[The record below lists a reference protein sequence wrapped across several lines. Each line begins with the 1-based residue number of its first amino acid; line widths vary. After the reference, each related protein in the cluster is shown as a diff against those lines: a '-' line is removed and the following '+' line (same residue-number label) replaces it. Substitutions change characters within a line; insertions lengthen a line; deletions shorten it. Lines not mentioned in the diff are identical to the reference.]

1 MKYLKFKRITVLA
14 VAAFLAAAMV
24 SPAAWAEAIKL
35 TYSNFFPPTHIQS
48 ILAQEW
54 CDAVAA
60 RTNGQV
66 KVDYYPAGTLT
77 KAQNCYDG
85 VVQGLSDIGLSVL
98 AYSRGRFPV
107 LGAVDLPMGYT
118 SGVQATKVANAVYNK
133 FKPKEF
139 DDTTIMYFHAHGPG
153 LVHTKGKAVRTI
165 EDMKGLKLKAT
176 GYSAKVVAA
185 LGGVPVGMPMPETY
199 QSIQKGV
206 VDGGV
211 YPLESNKGWRLG
223 EVTDYATAAFSA
235 AYTTVFFVT
244 MNTSKWKSL
253 PPDVQKTIMEINEE
267 WIGKHAKA
275 WDDSDFEGV
284 KYFLDQGNEII
295 GVDKKESEKWEAA
308 VAPIA
313 EEYAKELDGKGLPG
327 TEVVKFIRETMK

>member
-1 MKYLKFKRITVLA
+1 MKELKRTSILLIAMAVLIA
-14 VAAFLAAAMV
+14 PSM
-24 SPAAWAEAIKL
+24 AWAKTITL
-35 TYSNFFPPTHIQS
+35 TYSNFFPPTHVQS

-54 CDAVAA
+54 CNEVEA

-85 VVQGLSDIGLSVL
+85 VVEGLSDIGLSAV
-98 AYSRGRFPV
+98 AYTRGRFPV

-118 SGVQATKVANAVYNK
+118 SGVQATRVANAVYNK
-133 FKPKEF
+133 FQPKEF
-139 DDTTIMYFHAHGPG
+139 NDTAVMFFHAHGPG

-165 EDMKGLKLKAT
+165 DDMKGLKFKAT
-176 GYSAKVVAA
+176 GYSAKVVSA

-211 YPLESNKGWRLG
+211 YPLESNKGWKLG
-223 EVTDYATAAFSA
+223 EITDYATAAFSA
-235 AYTTVFFVT
+235 AYTTVFYVV
-244 MNTSKWKSL
+244 MNKDKWDSL
-253 PPDVQKTIMEINEE
+253 PVDVQKTIQAINEE
-267 WIGKHAKA
+267 WIVKHGKA
-275 WDDSDFEGV
+275 WDDSDFEGI
-284 KYFLDQGNEII
+284 KFFLEQGNEII
-295 GVDKKESEKWEAA
+295 GVDKKESQKWEAA

-313 EEYAKELDGKGLPG
+313 DEYATELDGKGLNG
-327 TEVVKFIRETMK
+327 TEIINFIRESMK